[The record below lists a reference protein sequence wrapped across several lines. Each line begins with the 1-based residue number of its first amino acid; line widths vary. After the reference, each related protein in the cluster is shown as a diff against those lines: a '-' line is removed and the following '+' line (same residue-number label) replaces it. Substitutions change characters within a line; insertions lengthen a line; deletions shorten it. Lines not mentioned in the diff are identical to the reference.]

1 MLVNLLGWTGNIFF
15 IVGVYLLGEKDVKGF
30 YINSVANALYAV
42 QSIIMNN
49 VPLFWLSIALIILNV
64 KGIYEWR
71 KKWEI

>member
-71 KKWEI
+71 KK